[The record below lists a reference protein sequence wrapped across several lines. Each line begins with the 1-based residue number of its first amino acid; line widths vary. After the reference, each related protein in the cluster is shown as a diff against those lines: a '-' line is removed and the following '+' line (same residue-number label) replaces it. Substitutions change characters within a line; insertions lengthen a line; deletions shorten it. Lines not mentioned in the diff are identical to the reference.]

1 MFLTL
6 RNHYIAVGLLLF
18 FGLIILKPEFLINNY
33 EGVSN
38 CIHFKLFGF
47 ECPGCG
53 LTRAIYHFIHLNFQ
67 IALLLNPTVILVFP
81 ILILELISLFCQK
94 GFIKKVKKLTYLL
107 FVISL
112 FFLYSIRITNYFK
125 I

>member
-1 MFLTL
+1 MFLSL
-6 RNHYIAVGLLLF
+6 RNHYIPLGLLLF
-18 FGLIILKPEFLINNY
+18 ITLIILKPEFLINNQ

-53 LTRAIYHFIHLNFQ
+53 LTRAIYHLIHLNFH

-81 ILILELISLFCQK
+81 IVILELISLFCQK
-94 GFIKKVKKLTYLL
+94 GFIKKLKKLTYLL
-107 FVISL
+107 FVVSL
-112 FFLYSIRITNYFK
+112 FFLYSIRASNYFNL
-125 I
+125 